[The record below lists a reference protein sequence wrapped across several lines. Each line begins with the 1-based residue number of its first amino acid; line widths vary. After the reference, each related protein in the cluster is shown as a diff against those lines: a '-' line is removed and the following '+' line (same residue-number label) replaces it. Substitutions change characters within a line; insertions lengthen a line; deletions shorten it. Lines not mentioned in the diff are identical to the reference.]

1 MNKNL
6 LTMLQTGF
14 MDSTGKIAKR
24 FRKEKLKV
32 KFDNVLGCESAKK
45 EIMEIVQFLENP
57 AKFSKIGARQPKGA
71 LLSGPPGTGK
81 TMLAKAAAAEVNVP
95 FYYVSGS
102 EFVEKYVGVG
112 AANVRGLFAEA
123 RKMAPSI
130 IFIDEIDAIG
140 LKRGNRSGGSEKET
154 TLNQLLVEMDGF
166 KGDEKVVVI
175 GATNQPDSLDS
186 ALKRP
191 GRFDRL
197 ITVDLPNFKGRV
209 DILKMYLQKI
219 RLEGATNFEKK
230 EKTDNVPKPDKNL
243 DFFLFILEDKIQL
256 LEKKLE
262 QDKKEGKK
270 KKHTKMIHKKLV
282 EIGKN
287 YTKNKKLIKK
297 LVNNDVNKI
306 KMKLLDFL
314 GLYNLKFDILQSKK
328 IKKSIEE
335 DTAASLNPLI
345 QSALFSNLE
354 SEIEKQAHRLSILSP
369 GFSGADLK
377 NLCNEAAIHA
387 ARHNQ
392 EFVQTAD
399 FEEASERIL
408 GGMKKTS
415 DLEEQVRRTL
425 AIHESGHAVAAW
437 FLENADPLVKV
448 SIVPRTKG
456 MLGFAQYLV
465 SEAPFQKKQEIK
477 DRLKFLLGGRVAEMM
492 FLGQASTGAH
502 DDLKK
507 AFEIVSKFVGEFGMG
522 DR

>member
-1 MNKNL
+1 
-6 LTMLQTGF
+6 MLQSGF
-14 MDSTGKIAKR
+14 MDTTGKIAKR

-166 KGDEKVVVI
+166 KGDEKVIVI

-219 RLEGATNFEKK
+219 RLKGATNYEKEQK
-230 EKTDNVPKPDKNL
+230 IDNDQKPHENL
-243 DFFLFILEDKIQL
+243 FSLNPLEHLIFITK
-256 LEKKLE
+256 KKLE
-262 QDKKEGKK
+262 QEKKKESLKSEL
-270 KKHTKMIHKKLV
+270 KMLLYLQ
-282 EIGKN
+282 KN
-287 YTKNKKLIKK
+287 YIKNKNIIKK
-297 LVNNDVNKI
+297 LVKNDMNDI
-306 KMKLLDFL
+306 KMNFL
-314 GLYNLKFDILQSKK
+314 NFFGLYNTKFDILQSKK

-345 QSALFSNLE
+345 QTALFSNLE

-477 DRLKFLLGGRVAEMM
+477 DRLKFLLGGRVAEIM

-507 AFEIVSKFVGEFGMG
+507 AFELVSKFVGEFGMG